1 MKKKIIKKFIK
12 TIDEKLFFN
21 LLKFVHFYILDFKNI
36 IYNFIKKFFSFL
48 GRDIRFKKINLNFD
62 EIYKKY
68 IKKPIIFDVGANI
81 GSSIKRFDLKFNN
94 CVIHSFEPI
103 KECFDQMVRDY
114 PNKRFIKNNYA
125 LGENNINKRFFINK
139 HSVTSSF
146 YKINKIYD
154 ETDKND
160 KPKNSIKTKIM
171 TLDTYINLNK
181 IKKIDI
187 LKIDTQGY
195 ELSV

>member
-1 MKKKIIKKFIK
+1 VKKKIIKKFIK